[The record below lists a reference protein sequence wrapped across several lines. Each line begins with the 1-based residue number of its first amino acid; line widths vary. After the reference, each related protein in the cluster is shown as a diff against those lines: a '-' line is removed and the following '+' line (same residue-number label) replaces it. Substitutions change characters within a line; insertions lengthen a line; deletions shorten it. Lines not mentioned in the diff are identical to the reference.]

1 EKRRVEAQKRK
12 MKEQEA
18 KRKAKLGSAFQF
30 EPEDEAEST
39 KKQLQNKLDKASR
52 KEELPSLALAWGSGG
67 RDADP
72 RFVEA
77 MGGDKL
83 LQEASWSGN
92 QGGLMGRIGTFKP
105 RARVGTWTWIAKLQ
119 QR

>member
-1 EKRRVEAQKRK
+1 
-12 MKEQEA
+12 M
-18 KRKAKLGSAFQF
+18 
-30 EPEDEAEST
+30 
-39 KKQLQNKLDKASR
+39 
-52 KEELPSLALAWGSGG
+52 ALAWGSGG

-83 LQEASWSGN
+83 LQEARWSGN